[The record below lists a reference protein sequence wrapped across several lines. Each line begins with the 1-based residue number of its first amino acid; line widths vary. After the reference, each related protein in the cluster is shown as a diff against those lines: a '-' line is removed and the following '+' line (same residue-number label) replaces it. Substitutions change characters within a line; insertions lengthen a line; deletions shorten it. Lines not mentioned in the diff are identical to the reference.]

1 METKKHY
8 LLGIIGGLIG
18 SIIAS
23 IPWILMY
30 IYGNMM
36 FSMLAIFIAM
46 GAFHGYRICKGTID
60 KKLPAIVTIL
70 SLLSVTVATLV
81 IIPMMLLA
89 KNGYE
94 ATFENLKILYEY
106 EPFVNAI
113 TKDYIIAFIFTL
125 LGISGVT
132 SQLKRGLQ
140 PKWNAPQNTVA
151 GNMADEMQQM
161 KEVFQNLNAM
171 QKETA
176 VAKETILEAAAIPNA
191 DQIFKTLS
199 MQQIIRKY
207 RKKYYFDEKL
217 EKSFLKRF
225 LLLYGKIMKWLLLF
239 VVAFLFLCIVVF

>member
-1 METKKHY
+1 MEEKKHY
-8 LLGIIGGLIG
+8 FLGIIGGFIG
-18 SIIAS
+18 GMIAS

-60 KKLPAIVTIL
+60 NKLPMIITVL
-70 SLLSVTVATLV
+70 SLLSITVATLV
-81 IIPMMLLA
+81 IIPMALLA
-89 KNGYE
+89 KNGYD

-106 EPFVNAI
+106 ESFVEAI

-132 SQLKRGLQ
+132 SQLKRGLE
-140 PKWNAPQNTVA
+140 PKWNTPQNIVTK
-151 GNMADEMQQM
+151 NMADEIQQM
-161 KEVFQNLNAM
+161 KETFQNLNAM

-176 VAKETILEAAAIPNA
+176 VTKETILETVTIPNA
-191 DQIFKTLS
+191 EQVFRTLS

-207 RKKYYFDEKL
+207 KKKYYFDEKL
-217 EKSFLKRF
+217 EQSFLKRF
-225 LLLYGKIMKWLLLF
+225 FLLYGKIMKWLILF
-239 VVAFLFLCIVVF
+239 VVAFLFLCIVIF